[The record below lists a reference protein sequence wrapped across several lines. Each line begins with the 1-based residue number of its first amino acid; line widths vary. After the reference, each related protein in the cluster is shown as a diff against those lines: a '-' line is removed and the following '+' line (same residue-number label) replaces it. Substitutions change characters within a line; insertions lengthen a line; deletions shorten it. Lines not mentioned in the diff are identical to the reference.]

1 MNKVII
7 FGNGLNNTLGLIR
20 SIGEAGIPVYLLLV
34 SKDPHGSYVQYSKY
48 IAATHYCHT
57 QEEGLEVLHREYWNE
72 REKPILLFGGDPP
85 VCLVDSHYN
94 ELKER
99 FFFFNAG
106 EQGRINHFLDKINT
120 FPVAERSG
128 LDLIKTWHVVGG
140 HEIPSDIIFPCLIK
154 GANSTTSNKGHMRI
168 CQNER
173 ELKQALC
180 VDVDY
185 LVQEYVIKDYELN
198 FVGLAWNH
206 GKDSYVPAVVR
217 KIRDDLHRQSVY
229 IRLDDIR
236 EYPDFN
242 IEWVKDFIKELHY
255 EGIFS
260 VEVIKS
266 KDKYYFLETNLR
278 NDACGYLY
286 TAAGINYPW
295 LWTQYC
301 MGKLTDGL
309 LRNIK
314 FNTPFYLMSWEDVDN
329 LIEGK
334 VSFMTWLRECLL
346 ADAHFVMNSRD
357 WKPYLISFTRTI
369 KAIARRLIKRSLMMV
384 LKRGKFQRLLSIVG
398 CYLGIDSLFYRLN
411 RRAKRIVT
419 FHNVLPDAVFREDGT
434 NGVSCNESQFRMIVG
449 EIAKRYSFST
459 DLLDANT
466 ATITFDDGY
475 CNQYDCAFKC
485 LKEMGIPAILFASGD
500 ALKAKTPAEAL
511 IVDRLLFWKSYV
523 PQEIL
528 DREFGAGLTRNEVWS
543 KFIRPE
549 YAADTEAKGG
559 NVVKR
564 LDALYPFAKIWG
576 ELPEEYL
583 RQRLGGISDEQRDE
597 MRKAGWLVCWHTKS
611 HFPLSGLS
619 REAAKEEVSP
629 IGGFAGLPFS
639 FPFGERM
646 SVSDAN
652 IDLVKKVGYPCAVSN
667 MEYSVLPPDRYFLP
681 RFYLAGDKYN
691 IHFRLSGFK
700 FFLDTLHLLPRG
712 HLERTDG

>member
-20 SIGEAGIPVYLLLV
+20 SIGEAGMPVYLLLV
-34 SKDPHGSYVQYSKY
+34 SKDPHRCYVQYSKY

-57 QEEGLEVLHREYWNE
+57 QEEGLEVLRREYWDE

-99 FFFFNAG
+99 FLFFNAG
-106 EQGRINHFLDKINT
+106 EQGRISRFLDKMNT
-120 FPVAERSG
+120 FPVAEKCGFS
-128 LDLIKTWHVVGG
+128 LIKTWHVLGG
-140 HEIPSDIIFPCLIK
+140 CEIPSDVTYPCLIK

-168 CQNER
+168 CQNEL
-173 ELKQALC
+173 ELKQSLC

-185 LVQEYVIKDYELN
+185 LVQEYLIKDYELN

-206 GKDSYVPAVVR
+206 GKGSYVPAVVR

-236 EYPDFN
+236 KYRDFN

-266 KDKYYFLETNLR
+266 GGKYYFLEVNLR

-286 TAAGINYPW
+286 TAAGINYPA
-295 LWTQYC
+295 LWVKYC
-301 MGKLTDGL
+301 RDELSKDELE
-309 LRNIK
+309 RIQFK
-314 FNTPFYLMSWEDVDN
+314 TPYYLMNWEDHKN
-329 LIEGK
+329 MLEGK
-334 VSFMTWLRECLL
+334 VPVLQWIREYM
-346 ADAHFVMNSRD
+346 AVDAYFVRNRKDRKPFLVAFKRD
-357 WKPYLISFTRTI
+357 
-369 KAIARRLIKRSLMMV
+369 AGRLSKMV
-384 LKRGKFQRLLSIVG
+384 LKKIWASVFSRGKVQRLLAVVG
-398 CYLGIDSLFYRLN
+398 YYLGIDSLFYRLN
-411 RRAKRIVT
+411 RKAKRIVT
-419 FHNVLPDAVFREDGT
+419 FHNVLPDEIFRNDGT
-434 NGVSCNESQFRMIVG
+434 NGVSCSESQFRMIVG
-449 EIAKRYSFST
+449 DIAKKYRFSN

-475 CNQYDCAFKC
+475 CNQYDCAFRC
-485 LKEMGIPAILFASGD
+485 LKEMGIPGIVFASGD

-511 IVDRLLFWKSYV
+511 IVDRLLFWKSYA

-549 YAADTEAKGG
+549 YAADTEAKGA

-564 LDALYPFAKIWG
+564 LDALYPFAKIWS

-583 RQRLGGISDEQRDE
+583 RQRLCGISGEQLDE
-597 MRKAGWLVCWHTKS
+597 MRKAGWLVCWHTQS

-619 REAAKEEVSP
+619 REEVNTEVTP
-629 IGGFAGLPFS
+629 PDDFVGLPFS

-652 IDLVKKVGYPCAVSN
+652 IDMVKQSGYPCAVSN
-667 MEYSVLPPDRYFLP
+667 MEYSVMSPDRYFLP

-691 IHFRLSGFK
+691 IHFLLSGFK
-700 FFLDTLHLLPRG
+700 FFLDTLHLLPGG
-712 HLERTDG
+712 HLE